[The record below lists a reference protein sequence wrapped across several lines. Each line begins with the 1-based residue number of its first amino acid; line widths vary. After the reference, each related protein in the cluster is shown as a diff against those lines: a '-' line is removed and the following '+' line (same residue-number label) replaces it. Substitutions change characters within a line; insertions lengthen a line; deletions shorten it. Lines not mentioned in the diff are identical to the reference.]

1 MLRGFVMR
9 PTLIALPLLL
19 TAAPAFAAKDPPKR
33 PEVLDKLVS
42 CRSIP
47 DSAARLA
54 CYDTQVERL
63 DQAEKNA
70 EVVVLDKAEVKKAR
84 KGLFGFTI
92 PDLGIFGG
100 NKDGKDDPADEITE
114 IESTLTSAGINRA
127 GKWSFT
133 IEDGAR
139 WVQTDTTSIRTPKVG
154 MKVKIK
160 KAALG
165 SFFMNIAER
174 PGFKVRR
181 EN

>member
-1 MLRGFVMR
+1 MR
-9 PTLIALPLLL
+9 PSLIALPLLL
-19 TAAPAFAAKDPPKR
+19 AGTPALAAKDPPKR
-33 PEVLDKLVS
+33 PEVFDKLVS
-42 CRSIP
+42 CRAIA
-47 DSAARLA
+47 DGVARLA
-54 CYDTQVERL
+54 CYDAQVERL
-63 DQAEKNA
+63 DQAERNA

-100 NKDGKDDPADEITE
+100 NKDGKDDPADEIKE
-114 IESTLTSAGINRA
+114 IESTLKSAGINRS

-165 SFFMNIAER
+165 SFFMNINDR